1 MKSEITKYYDEL
13 AKDYDT
19 DRFSN
24 TYGQYIH
31 SQEHTIIKKY
41 LDVKD
46 IQSNLDI
53 ACGTGRFLMYA
64 NFGVDIS
71 KEMVAVAKQKFP
83 DKEINVSDAESLPF
97 KSATLDNA
105 LSFHLFMHLDKN
117 QLSKILSDT
126 NRILKK
132 GGSFIFDVP
141 SKKRRKITGYKSKDW
156 HGGFQITKKELQ
168 TITNNNWKLVGF
180 HGISFFPIHRIPK
193 KIRKYF
199 IPLDT
204 LLCNSFLKEYAS
216 HLIFILEKK

>member
-13 AKDYDT
+13 AKDYDA
-19 DRFSN
+19 DRFNN

-31 SQEHTIIKKY
+31 NQEHKVIKKY
-41 LDVKD
+41 LDEKD
-46 IQSNLDI
+46 IQNNLDI

-71 KEMVAVAKQKFP
+71 QKMVAVAKQKFH
-83 DKEINVSDAESLPF
+83 DKEINVSDAETLPF
-97 KSATLDNA
+97 KDNTLNNA

-117 QLSKILSDT
+117 QLSNILSET
-126 NRILKK
+126 NRVLKK
-132 GGSFIFDVP
+132 GGLFIFDIP

-156 HGGFQITKKELQ
+156 HGGYQITRKELQ
-168 TITNNNWKLVGF
+168 TITNREWKLVAF
-180 HGISFFPIHRIPK
+180 YGISFFPIHRIPK

-199 IPLDT
+199 ISLDN
-204 LLCNSFLKEYAS
+204 LLCNSLFKEYAS